1 MSFDEQYILFVIH
14 RKKSVCIEED
24 EQLTHMSHEQCGLKR
39 NRFRVGEYDFGVLT
53 MKSKTTWIFII
64 LLIVAVFILAPLMLP
79 SEENYSEEY
88 AVSEEAEDE
97 DFDIDFKKKKTVAK
111 SARAVGGSGSFRSG
125 K

>member
-1 MSFDEQYILFVIH
+1 
-14 RKKSVCIEED
+14 
-24 EQLTHMSHEQCGLKR
+24 
-39 NRFRVGEYDFGVLT
+39 

-88 AVSEEAEDE
+88 EVSEEAEDE
-97 DFDIDFKKKKTVAK
+97 DFDIDFKKKKTVTK